1 MVSILMKYVLLTIL
15 GVGGLMAVSFGIK
28 VLFFPVNTANKLIE
42 TAYDA
47 QDKVLNADN
56 AIYNYEWFKQ
66 QKEDIDAMGNK
77 YENASQTL
85 VDFMDVAGERSIWTF
100 EDKTEY
106 SRLNAVKL
114 GIKNQLE
121 QAIAD
126 YNARSKMATRNIF
139 ADGVLPSYIDALT
152 FIKK

>member
-139 ADGVLPSYIDALT
+139 ADGVLPSWMVY
-152 FIKK
+152 

>member
-152 FIKK
+152 FINK

>member
-1 MVSILMKYVLLTIL
+1 MKYVLLTIL